1 MLTPRV
7 TVPGSLQNTL
17 NEYVLLSVDQK
28 VYHDS
33 FAHTV
38 PNSYTNNS
46 PLLPIAV
53 YRHVY
58 WKDTLERIKIVSAV

>member
-1 MLTPRV
+1 M
-7 TVPGSLQNTL
+7 
-17 NEYVLLSVDQK
+17 LLSVDQK

-33 FAHTV
+33 SAHTV

-46 PLLPIAV
+46 PLLHIAV